1 MLKLSCFF
9 IFLFAAEPAVNL
21 TIPGLAAEAD
31 DEEGLDA
38 DDADDA
44 AAGLAEVSEA
54 EDPEAGRDGPL
65 GLETVL
71 VLDFALLPP

>member
-1 MLKLSCFF
+1 MLELSCFF

-31 DEEGLDA
+31 DEEGL
-38 DDADDA
+38 DADDA

>member
-1 MLKLSCFF
+1 MLELSCFF

-38 DDADDA
+38 DDA

-65 GLETVL
+65 GL
-71 VLDFALLPP
+71 

>member
-1 MLKLSCFF
+1 M
-9 IFLFAAEPAVNL
+9 

-31 DEEGLDA
+31 DEEGLDP
-38 DDADDA
+38 DDA

-54 EDPEAGRDGPL
+54 ADPEAGRDGPL

>member
-1 MLKLSCFF
+1 MLELSCFF

-31 DEEGLDA
+31 DEEGLDP
-38 DDADDA
+38 DDA

-54 EDPEAGRDGPL
+54 ADPEAGRDGPL

-71 VLDFALLPP
+71 DFALLPP